1 MPSGPGKSCT
11 LKPNTML
18 FESVKMKNNAERNEW
33 GFTKENNVRKSGP
46 LLKKTHTDL
55 RTRKICMGKVYGL
68 LSNNVNKRCLAL
80 IHVSATAQH
89 C

>member
-1 MPSGPGKSCT
+1 MS
-11 LKPNTML
+11 
-18 FESVKMKNNAERNEW
+18 
-33 GFTKENNVRKSGP
+33 TKKRVGDFQT
-46 LLKKTHTDL
+46 KKTHTDL

-80 IHVSATAQH
+80 IHVSATEQH

>member
-18 FESVKMKNNAERNEW
+18 FESVKMKNTAERNEW
-33 GFTKENNVRKSGP
+33 GFTKENNVRKSRQ

-55 RTRKICMGKVYGL
+55 RTRKICMGKVTGHIL
-68 LSNNVNKRCLAL
+68 TTLSRRCLAPAK
-80 IHVSATAQH
+80 VSARIQRS
-89 C
+89 

>member
-1 MPSGPGKSCT
+1 MSYDNKTNTGGHVEINTRIILSKVIERSGA
-11 LKPNTML
+11 
-18 FESVKMKNNAERNEW
+18 VNEY
-33 GFTKENNVRKSGP
+33 KEACVGDFQT
-46 LLKKTHTDL
+46 KKTHTDL

-80 IHVSATAQH
+80 IHVSATEQH

>member
-1 MPSGPGKSCT
+1 MIIKQIPRGMAKTTSGEFIS
-11 LKPNTML
+11 
-18 FESVKMKNNAERNEW
+18 EVIERYGAVNEYKEACE
-33 GFTKENNVRKSGP
+33 GDFQTK
-46 LLKKTHTDL
+46 KKTHTDL

-80 IHVSATAQH
+80 IHVSATEQH

>member
-1 MPSGPGKSCT
+1 MPSGPDKSCT

-18 FESVKMKNNAERNEW
+18 FESVKMKNTAERNEW
-33 GFTKENNVRKSGP
+33 GFTKESNDRKSRQ

-80 IHVSATAQH
+80 IHVSATEQH

>member
-1 MPSGPGKSCT
+1 
-11 LKPNTML
+11 ML
-18 FESVKMKNNAERNEW
+18 FESVKMKNTAERNEW
-33 GFTKENNVRKSGP
+33 GFTKESNDRKSRQ

-80 IHVSATAQH
+80 IHAALLTMIVLQIECQFFTSNNSIT
-89 C
+89 